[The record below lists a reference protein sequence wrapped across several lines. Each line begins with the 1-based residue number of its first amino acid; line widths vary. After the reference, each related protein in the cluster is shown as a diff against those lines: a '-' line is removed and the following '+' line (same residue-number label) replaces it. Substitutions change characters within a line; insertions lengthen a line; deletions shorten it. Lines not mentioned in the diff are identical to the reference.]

1 MNSTIAIFLASV
13 VLVAFAS
20 AGTAGG
26 FPPPLEDPFAS
37 QSSDE
42 AAEAPDDADAQG
54 DAASKPAADAQP
66 DEQNST
72 IPIDLGDP
80 KRIEA
85 GKERFHSTC
94 ADFCHG
100 HEPALFIGR
109 PVDPHS
115 AFDTIREG
123 GKGATPMPPWGD
135 VFSPEEI
142 WELVAYL
149 EHLGKSPAK

>member
-1 MNSTIAIFLASV
+1 MKSTITNLLAA
-13 VLVAFAS
+13 LALAAFATTAS
-20 AGTAGG
+20 AGG
-26 FPPPLEDPFAS
+26 FPPPLEDPFAAP
-37 QSSDE
+37 SSEEETGTTDGAGE
-42 AAEAPDDADAQG
+42 TGDAGSGPAAETP
-54 DAASKPAADAQP
+54 KE
-66 DEQNST
+66 EQRSD
-72 IPIDLGDP
+72 IPIDLEDP

-109 PVDPHS
+109 PVDPHY
-115 AFDTIREG
+115 AFNTIREG

-149 EHLGKSPAK
+149 EHLGKTSAK

>member
-1 MNSTIAIFLASV
+1 MKSTIANLLATIV
-13 VLVAFAS
+13 FAAS
-20 AGTAGG
+20 ATIATAAR
-26 FPPPLEDPFAS
+26 FPPPLDDPFSAP
-37 QSSDE
+37 SSDE
-42 AAEAPDDADAQG
+42 EAETNDNTAPTDDTG
-54 DAASKPAADAQP
+54 SKPAADTP
-66 DEQNST
+66 KEEKSSD

-109 PVDPHS
+109 PVDPHH
-115 AFDTIREG
+115 AFHTISEG

-135 VFSPEEI
+135 VFSSEEI

-149 EHLGKSPAK
+149 ELLGTHPAK

>member
-1 MNSTIAIFLASV
+1 MKSTIATLLASLA
-13 VLVAFAS
+13 LVGFAS
-20 AGTAGG
+20 AAMAGG

-42 AAEAPDDADAQG
+42 ETGPSDDAGAPDDAG
-54 DAASKPAADAQP
+54 SKPEADTQP
-66 DEQNST
+66 EERSS

-109 PVDPHS
+109 PVDPHY
-115 AFDTIREG
+115 AFNTIREG

-135 VFSPEEI
+135 VFSQEEI

-149 EHLGKSPAK
+149 EHLGKVPAK